1 MTTAPGRTICWTPI
15 WNKSLEGVGLEHLL
29 LTECAADSVVLAID
43 DERGPFRLTYRL
55 NWDESWRL
63 RDAEGVYAARR
74 KPLTVSD
81 CKIESAGVSRD
92 EVQTLTRY
100 TIAKYVAFVGFG
112 AGALLIFG
120 PMVSPTVGH
129 WLLSIGVI
137 SGVTAERMAWGPIA
151 LFGTL
156 IPGSIAICVGL
167 VALTIAIVLRV
178 RARSLPRRT
187 AHGQP

>member
-1 MTTAPGRTICWTPI
+1 M
-15 WNKSLEGVGLEHLL
+15 
-29 LTECAADSVVLAID
+29 
-43 DERGPFRLTYRL
+43 
-55 NWDESWRL
+55 
-63 RDAEGVYAARR
+63 
-74 KPLTVSD
+74 
-81 CKIESAGVSRD
+81 
-92 EVQTLTRY
+92 QTLTRY
-100 TIAKYVAFVGFG
+100 TIAKYVAFAGFG

-156 IPGSIAICVGL
+156 IPGGIAFCVGL

-178 RARSLPRRT
+178 RARSLARET
-187 AHGQP
+187 SG